1 MCGLSG
7 IVSKKNHN
15 HSYFNHLLKMT
26 ELIAHR
32 GPDQAGYLKYENLFL
47 SHVRLSVMDP
57 RNLGRQPMSNDNRY
71 AIIFNG
77 EIYNFLEIR
86 NVLIKKGYKFYSNTD
101 TEVALNAFKE
111 WGTKCF
117 DMFNGDWVI
126 CLLDK
131 LKKKL
136 IIAKDQIGSLP
147 LYIYED
153 NKVIAFSSEIKGLEA
168 VKSLEFNKDYLG
180 LNGITINN
188 FHGTKFSNVYQIKPG
203 TFLEVDLKLNKIKE
217 INWFNPL
224 ENLIS
229 VHPSYNNN
237 KIEVFDRLYNATK
250 LRLNADLKIGTSLSG
265 GLDSS
270 IIFSILN
277 QIEYN
282 EKLDEQIELNPTIV
296 NYEGNLTYNEA
307 IQIADLHNRNYNI
320 FDSKMSFELDHLSIL
335 LSQLEIVEEY
345 NKQLDLYKQQK
356 KLGIHVSIDG
366 HGADEF
372 SGMISD
378 VPQLSLEYYNNLV
391 DLNIVNET
399 FNHNTNIALI
409 NKYFDNFS
417 HRKNKANFNLGNL
430 ISFDNHFSSYIQ
442 EDLKKIKEEEFII
455 SKYLDDLK
463 DFSIDFQYIF
473 FKTHGGFL
481 QYFTNKWNK
490 AGMASAVEVRSPFLD
505 KNVYLYLLS
514 LPVEKKFKNGRIKS
528 ILKDSFDEYLPD
540 YITKQNFKQGLPREK
555 HSSKDDLKQII
566 SEVLS
571 QKNFSENC
579 WDSDKIQLDFK
590 EETNLNLIWEICKF
604 YLMQEG
610 FKNRS
615 KNLSESEDYLTEV
628 KNLSEI

>member
-32 GPDQAGYLKYENLFL
+32 GPDQAGYLNYENVYL

-57 RNLGRQPMSNDNRY
+57 RNLGRQPMSNDDRY

-77 EIYNFLEIR
+77 EIYNFLEIKD
-86 NVLIKKGYKFYSNTD
+86 VLLKKGYKFYSNTD

-307 IQIADLHNRNYNI
+307 IQLADLHNRNYNI
-320 FDSKMSFELDHLSIL
+320 FDSKMSFELDNLSIL
-335 LSQLEIVEEY
+335 LSQLEVVEEY

-356 KLGIHVSIDG
+356 NLGIHVSIDG

-528 ILKDSFDEYLPD
+528 ILKDSFNEYLPD
-540 YITKQNFKQGLPREK
+540 YITNQNFKQGLPREK

>member
-32 GPDQAGYLKYENLFL
+32 GPDQAGYLNYENVYL

-203 TFLEVDLKLNKIKE
+203 TFLEVDLNLNKIKE

-307 IQIADLHNRNYNI
+307 IQLADLHNRNYNI
-320 FDSKMSFELDHLSIL
+320 FDSKMSFELDHFSIL
-335 LSQLEIVEEY
+335 LSQLEVVEEY

-378 VPQLSLEYYNNLV
+378 VPQLSLEYHNNLV

-442 EDLKKIKEEEFII
+442 VDLKKIKEEEFII

-528 ILKDSFDEYLPD
+528 ILKDSFNEYLPD